1 MHGFT
6 VALPPTPAGSILES
20 RRLIMKIAVVG
31 ATGQTGQQLLNQ
43 ALQQGHSVTA
53 LVRNPGK
60 LTVTHENLKVVEADI
75 FSEDSLKLHFK
86 GQDAV
91 LSCLGFPI
99 SFFYG
104 VTGYTQSMKAALNA
118 MREVKVNR
126 IITMTSWYTD
136 PNSGSNSSFLIRFML
151 LPMIR
156 SVLNNMYEMESFL
169 KQTDDINWT
178 VVRPPGLKN
187 TPTTDM
193 EKSCGRMVHFWT
205 LWALDV
211 ALAFTRSMPSW
222 MTL

>member
-1 MHGFT
+1 M
-6 VALPPTPAGSILES
+6 
-20 RRLIMKIAVVG
+20 
-31 ATGQTGQQLLNQ
+31 
-43 ALQQGHSVTA
+43 
-53 LVRNPGK
+53 
-60 LTVTHENLKVVEADI
+60 VEADI
-75 FSEDSLKLHFK
+75 FSEDNLKLHFK

-104 VTGYTQSMKAALNA
+104 VTGYTQSMKAVLNA

-136 PNSGSNSSFLIRFML
+136 RKCCAVIMYRYTKQKALYLTVFLVWSIVWCSNWIAMTLFTANSGSNSSYFIRFML

-156 SVLNNMYEMESFL
+156 SVLNNMYEMENFL

-187 TPTTDM
+187 MPTT
-193 EKSCGRMVHFWT
+193 GGIY
-205 LWALDV
+205 
-211 ALAFTRSMPSW
+211 
-222 MTL
+222 